1 MSQSATSSAATV
13 GQRSWSLLQKEAAA
27 CTRCHLRDSRTHVVF
42 GEGEPSADLLFVGE
56 APGRPE
62 DLQGRPFVGAV
73 GNLLTNL
80 LLENGLRRSDVYLC
94 NVVKCRPPLNREPFA
109 EEIEACSPYL
119 REQLLHVSPT
129 VIVTL
134 GALATRLLLG
144 KSVPVSKIAGYRF
157 EAFGATLV
165 PTYHPAE
172 ALRGSPLA
180 MTALRRDVRIAKGVL
195 EGRIAPASE
204 ALAELRAGRA
214 TTLR

>member
-1 MSQSATSSAATV
+1 MSQSTSAAPTIA
-13 GQRSWSLLQKEAAA
+13 QRPWALLQKEAAA
-27 CTRCHLRDSRTHVVF
+27 CTRCHLHDSRTHVVF
-42 GEGEPSADLLFVGE
+42 GEGDPDADLLFVGE

-62 DLQGRPFVGAV
+62 DLQGRPFAGAV

-80 LLENGLRRSDVYLC
+80 LLENGLRRTDVYLC
-94 NVVKCRPPLNREPFA
+94 NVVKCRPPLHREPFA

-119 REQLLHVSPT
+119 REQLLHVSPR

-144 KSVPVSKIAGYRF
+144 KSVPVAKVAGYRF
-157 EAFGATLV
+157 DAFGATLV

-172 ALRGSPLA
+172 ALRGSPQA

-195 EGRIAPASE
+195 EGRIAPARE
-204 ALAELRAGRA
+204 ALAELRAGRGTA
-214 TTLR
+214 SR